1 MKLKTFF
8 SVLELF
14 WNILKDIMVL
24 VLLAI
29 FVFIS
34 KAIMLVLRLLN
45 KILKLTGIKKRLI
58 E

>member
-8 SVLELF
+8 SLLELF
-14 WNILKDIMVL
+14 WNILKDIIIL

-34 KAIMLVLRLLN
+34 KTIMLVLRLLN
-45 KILKLTGIKKRLI
+45 KIIKLTGIKKRLI

>member
-1 MKLKTFF
+1 MKLKAFF
-8 SVLELF
+8 SLLELF
-14 WNILKDIMVL
+14 WNILKDIIVL

-34 KAIMLVLRLLN
+34 KIIVLVLRLLN
-45 KILKLTGIKKRLI
+45 KIIKLTGIKKRLI

>member
-1 MKLKTFF
+1 MKLKAFF
-8 SVLELF
+8 SLLELF
-14 WNILKDIMVL
+14 WNILKDIIVL
-24 VLLAI
+24 VLLAV

-34 KAIMLVLRLLN
+34 KTIILVLRLLN

>member
-8 SVLELF
+8 SLLELF
-14 WNILKDIMVL
+14 WNILKDIIVL

-34 KAIMLVLRLLN
+34 KTIMLVLRLLN

>member
-1 MKLKTFF
+1 MKLKAFF
-8 SVLELF
+8 SLLELF
-14 WNILKDIMVL
+14 WNILKDIIVL
-24 VLLAI
+24 VLLAV

-34 KAIMLVLRLLN
+34 KTIMLVLRLLN

>member
-8 SVLELF
+8 SLLELF
-14 WNILKDIMVL
+14 WNILKDIIVL

-34 KAIMLVLRLLN
+34 KTIVLVFKLLN
-45 KILKLTGIKKRLI
+45 KILKLTGIKKQLI